1 VSHLKENNMAVSD
14 QLNRL
19 AARAKQLEDREAA
32 ARSKTKAELQQDV
45 EAAQASA
52 QAQADA
58 LRKSADESKGQ
69 VSAWWDG
76 VQRSWS
82 DHVAAVRQNVEE
94 HRAAHDLKSA
104 QKAADRAEDDA
115 LFAIDYAYAAVDE
128 AEYAVLDAMLT
139 RMDADALANP

>member
-1 VSHLKENNMAVSD
+1 MAVSD

-19 AARAKQLEDREAA
+19 AARAKELEDREAA
-32 ARSKTKAELQQDV
+32 ARSKSKAELQQDV
-45 EAAQASA
+45 EAARASA

-58 LRKSADESKGQ
+58 LRKSAAESKGQ
-69 VSAWWDG
+69 VSAWWDS
-76 VQRSWS
+76 VQHSWS
-82 DHVAAVRQNVEE
+82 DHVAAVRQNVDE